1 MKALLDFLLSRLK
14 ERSTWTTL
22 LALVATVTGATFAP
36 ELKEAIVSAG
46 LGVVSLIAVL
56 TKESD

>member
-1 MKALLDFLLSRLK
+1 MKALLGFIIDRLSEK
-14 ERSTWTTL
+14 STWGTL

-36 ELKEAIVSAG
+36 ELKEAIISAG

-56 TKESD
+56 TKENG